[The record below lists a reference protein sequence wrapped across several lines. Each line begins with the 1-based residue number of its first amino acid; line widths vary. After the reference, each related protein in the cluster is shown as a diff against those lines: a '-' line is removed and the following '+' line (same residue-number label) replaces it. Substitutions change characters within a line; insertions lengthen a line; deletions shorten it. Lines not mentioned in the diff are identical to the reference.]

1 MRPAQIV
8 LIEDNPGD
16 VLLVEMAL
24 RENRIDCSL
33 TKFEDG
39 QEAVRVLCG
48 ESTSG
53 EVAPD
58 AILLDL
64 NTPRTDGF
72 EALRSFKRIHAG
84 LAQVPIAILTSSRA
98 HADKQRAE
106 SQGARYIEKP
116 SQLHEFLST
125 VGQAVREMLN
135 GAGRVSFGR
144 GRPTQVGN
152 LWNCRVL
159 TAYWPLPN
167 RDRQGVGET
176 APSRLYCRMLT
187 HGGSDWPYRTATRR
201 GSRQTALLTALL
213 AAYSPHGG
221 SAHTEPRP

>member
-1 MRPAQIV
+1 MRLPQIV

-24 RENRIDCSL
+24 RESGVACAL
-33 TKFEDG
+33 TKFGDG

-48 ESTSG
+48 EPTAG

-72 EALRSFKRIHAG
+72 EALRSFRQTPH

-116 SQLHEFLST
+116 SQLREFLTT
-125 VGQAVREMLN
+125 VGHAVKEMLA
-135 GAGRVSFGR
+135 GADVHKR
-144 GRPTQVGN
+144 
-152 LWNCRVL
+152 
-159 TAYWPLPN
+159 
-167 RDRQGVGET
+167 
-176 APSRLYCRMLT
+176 
-187 HGGSDWPYRTATRR
+187 
-201 GSRQTALLTALL
+201 
-213 AAYSPHGG
+213 
-221 SAHTEPRP
+221 